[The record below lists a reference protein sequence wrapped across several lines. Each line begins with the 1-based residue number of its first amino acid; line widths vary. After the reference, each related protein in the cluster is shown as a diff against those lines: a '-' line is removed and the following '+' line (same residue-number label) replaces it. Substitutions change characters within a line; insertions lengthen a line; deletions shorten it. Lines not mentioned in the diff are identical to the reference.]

1 MFNTKLFFSFLTVLS
16 LSFGTLQAQVPVR
29 APQAAT
35 TNKYSADGLTKGS
48 IANQFE
54 YLNNMS
60 KNNYDFKMVRKT
72 NLEIIRK
79 NVLDTVRT
87 LQKEIATLKSSSS
100 NSTQTLTALKDS
112 VTTLESQL
120 KQEKEKTD
128 SISLLGIDFQKGSYH
143 TLVWTIIIV
152 LALAFII
159 TLASFRKAKVDT
171 NEHKKS
177 VEELQQELQTLR
189 KKSIEK
195 EQQLK
200 RQLLDEQM
208 KRNS

>member
-1 MFNTKLFFSFLTVLS
+1 MKLICSFVTVLS
-16 LSFGTLQAQVPVR
+16 LSLGTLQAQAPTR
-29 APQAAT
+29 AQQAA
-35 TNKYSADGLTKGS
+35 NAYKYSPDGLGKGS
-48 IANQFE
+48 LANQFD

-60 KNNYDFKMVRKT
+60 KNNYDFKMVRKA
-72 NLEIIRK
+72 NLDIVRK

-87 LQKEIATLKSSSS
+87 LQKEISSLKSSSS
-100 NSTQTLTALKDS
+100 NSTQSLSTLKDS

-120 KQEKEKTD
+120 KLETEKTD
-128 SISLLGIDFQKGSYH
+128 SISLLGIDFQKGTYH
-143 TLVWTIIIV
+143 TLVWSIIII
-152 LALAFII
+152 LTLAFIG
-159 TLASFRKAKVDT
+159 TFASFRKAKIDT